1 MNLKRA
7 NTKSTEYLTKVQKTL
22 GKKFRACIR
31 RIQSLFSARSIL
43 NNCYINAA
51 DPSSIYT
58 TRKESLQ
65 KEPLELINFCLQ
77 AACLDAV
84 WLYPKLRKSFRYFD
98 YCREDFPY
106 SANKSEDPRSQKRT
120 DKTRVAELTRLERS
134 FSSLVEELTCKGNLH
149 RYPKDLQRLMKL

>member
-7 NTKSTEYLTKVQKTL
+7 NTNITEYLAKVQKHL
-22 GKKFRACIR
+22 RKV
-31 RIQSLFSARSIL
+31 QSLYITEFRVCSAHVQFLIAYFL
-43 NNCYINAA
+43 VAA

-65 KEPLELINFCLQ
+65 KEPLEKGNFCLQ

-120 DKTRVAELTRLERS
+120 DKTRVAELSRLERS

-149 RYPKDLQRLMKL
+149 SFQKDLQRLMKL